1 MFDSELTKHLAQ
13 LSKINFTDGELD
25 KMTAAMTDIV
35 ALMDKVREFNNPV
48 NTYTAD
54 AVDYNNLRNDVH
66 SSSSSPEEITGNA
79 KNVKNNSFVVPKVV

>member
-48 NTYTAD
+48 NPYTAD

-79 KNVKNNSFVVPKVV
+79 KNVKNNSYVVPKVV